1 MAKNLVIVES
11 PAKAKTIEKFLG
23 RRYTVRASLG
33 HVRDLPRS
41 QFGVDVENGFNPKY
55 ITIRGKGEVLK
66 ELRDGAKKADRI
78 FLATDPDR
86 EGEAI
91 AWHLSHL
98 LGIPDDASN
107 RIEFHEITKEA
118 IQSAIKRPR
127 AIDRTLV
134 DAQQARRVLDRLVG
148 YKLSPLLW
156 RKVRRGLSA
165 GRVQSAALKMI
176 VDRERE
182 IQAFRPEEYWTI
194 HARLAT
200 GDGKPIE
207 ARFHGF
213 GENKAEIASRVAV
226 DEILQRIA
234 GANYAVANV
243 RRRERHR
250 QPAAPFTTSS
260 LQQEA
265 SRKLGFGVR
274 KTMSL
279 AQQLYEGLDLGP
291 EGSVG
296 LVTYIRTDSTRIA
309 ASAVSDTAAYI
320 KERYGDEYLP
330 PTARTVELKEGAQD
344 AHEAIRPTAIG
355 RDPEAVKQYLS
366 NDQYRL
372 YRLVWERFLAS
383 QMADA
388 VLDIVSLDITAGG
401 ALFRASGSTIRFRGF
416 MAIYIESDDEAK
428 RDKERYDD
436 QEREGLLPEVDA
448 GDRLGLSAIEPK
460 QHFTQPP
467 PRYTEAALVRA
478 LEENGIGR
486 PSTYATIIET
496 TLYRNYVERDGRAL
510 VPTELGT
517 LVVDLLSE
525 YFPRVVDPAFTA
537 HLEDELDAVE
547 EGGVDWHSVVAE
559 FYTPFAEDVEQ
570 AEAEI
575 GQIEM
580 PEEETDVVCEKC
592 GRKMVVKY
600 GRFGKFLACP
610 GFPDCKNTKPYL
622 EPTGVK
628 CPKCGEGDVVER
640 RTKKGRRFY
649 GCSRYPE
656 CDFTTWQKPV
666 NRECPTC
673 GSFLVEKRSKTEG
686 LYYEC
691 VRDGCDYREYPAE
704 AED

>member
-1 MAKNLVIVES
+1 MSKNLVIVES

-23 RRYTVRASLG
+23 RRFTVKASLG

-41 QFGVDVENGFNPKY
+41 QFGVDVDNSFSPKY

-66 ELRDGAKKADRI
+66 ELRDGAKKADKV

-91 AWHLSHL
+91 AWHLAHL
-98 LGIPDDASN
+98 LGIPDQERN

-127 AIDRTLV
+127 AINLSLV

-182 IQAFRPEEYWTI
+182 IEAFRPEEYWTI
-194 HARLAT
+194 HARLET
-200 GDGKPIE
+200 PDGKPLE
-207 ARFHGF
+207 ARFHGI
-213 GENKAEIASRVAV
+213 GEGKTEIPSQAAV
-226 DEILQRIA
+226 DDILVRIA
-234 GANYAVANV
+234 GKSYIVAGV
-243 RRRERHR
+243 KRRERRR

-279 AQQLYEGLDLGP
+279 AQQLYEGLELGA

-309 ASAVSDTAAYI
+309 ASAAADAAAYI
-320 KERYGDEYLP
+320 KERYGSDYLP
-330 PTARTVELKEGAQD
+330 PAARAADVREGAQD
-344 AHEAIRPTAIG
+344 AHEAIRPTAVG
-355 RDPEAVKQYLS
+355 REPEAVKQYLNS
-366 NDQYRL
+366 EQYRL
-372 YRLVWERFLAS
+372 YRLIWERFLAS

-388 VLDIVSLDITAGG
+388 ILDTVSLDIHAGD
-401 ALFRASGSTIRFRGF
+401 ATFRASGSTIRFAGF
-416 MAIYIESDDEAK
+416 MAVYIESEDEGR
-428 RDKERYDD
+428 RDRERYDD
-436 QEREGLLPEVDA
+436 QEQEGLLPEVNE
-448 GDRLGLSAIEPK
+448 GDQLSLTDIVPK

-486 PSTYATIIET
+486 PSTYAPIVETI
-496 TLYRNYVERDGRAL
+496 LYRNYAEREGRAL
-510 VPTELGT
+510 RPTELGT
-517 LVVDLLSE
+517 LVVDLLSD

-537 HLEDELDAVE
+537 RLEDELDAVE
-547 EGGVDWHSVVAE
+547 AGDADWHSVVAG
-559 FYTPFAEDVEQ
+559 FYGPFAEDVAH

-575 GQIEM
+575 GQVEV
-580 PEEETDVVCEKC
+580 PEEETDVTCDKC
-592 GRKMVVKY
+592 GRRMVIKY

-610 GFPDCKNTKPYL
+610 GFPECRNTKPYF

-628 CPKCGEGDVVER
+628 CPKCGSGDVVER

-649 GCSRYPE
+649 GCSRYPD

-666 NRECPTC
+666 NRECPNC
-673 GSFLVEKRSKTEG
+673 GAFLVERRSKTEG

-691 VRDGCDYREYPAE
+691 VRDGCDYREFPTDG
-704 AED
+704 ED

>member
-23 RRYTVRASLG
+23 KKYTVKASLG

-41 QFGVDVENGFNPKY
+41 QFGVDVEHGFIPKY
-55 ITIRGKGEVLK
+55 ITIRGKGEVLR
-66 ELRDGAKKADRI
+66 ELRESAKKAERVL
-78 FLATDPDR
+78 LATDPDR

-91 AWHLSHL
+91 AWHLAHL
-98 LGIPDDASN
+98 LGIPEQERA

-118 IQSAIKRPR
+118 IQAAIKRPR
-127 AIDRTLV
+127 AIDRDLV

-156 RKVRRGLSA
+156 KKVRRGLSA

-182 IQAFRPEEYWTI
+182 IERFRPEEYWTL
-194 HARLAT
+194 HARLTT
-200 GDGKPIE
+200 GEGKALE

-213 GENKAEIASRVAV
+213 G
-226 DEILQRIA
+226 DEKGDDIPSAAAAQDILRRLEGQKYIVEA
-234 GANYAVANV
+234 V

-250 QPAAPFTTSS
+250 QPAPPFTTSS

-265 SRKLGFGVR
+265 ARKLGFGVR

-279 AQQLYEGLDLGP
+279 AQQLYEGLELGP

-309 ASAVSDTAAYI
+309 ASAARDAAAYI
-320 KERYGDEYLP
+320 KERYGEDYLP
-330 PTARTVELKEGAQD
+330 AAARAAELKEGAQD
-344 AHEAIRPTAIG
+344 AHEAIRPTAVA
-355 RDPEAVKQYLS
+355 RDPETVRPFLGE
-366 NDQYRL
+366 DLYRL

-388 VLDIVSLDITAGG
+388 ILDVVTIDIRAGHG
-401 ALFRASGSTIRFRGF
+401 LFRASGSTIRFPGF
-416 MAIYIESDDEAK
+416 MQLYIEGEDDARRDREQGEEAEK
-428 RDKERYDD
+428 DV
-436 QEREGLLPEVDA
+436 LLPEVRE
-448 GDRLGLSAIEPK
+448 GEELRLEKLDPR

-467 PRYTEAALVRA
+467 PRFTEAALVRA

-486 PSTYATIIET
+486 PSTYAPIIET
-496 TLYRNYVERDGRAL
+496 ILYRRYVERDGRSL
-510 VPTELGT
+510 VPTELGR
-517 LVVDLLSE
+517 LVVDLLSD

-537 HLEDELDAVE
+537 KLENQLDAVE
-547 EGGVDWHSVVAE
+547 AGTVGWQEVVAE
-559 FYTPFAEDVEQ
+559 FYGPFSRDVEQ
-570 AEAEI
+570 AEEKI
-575 GQIEM
+575 GQVEM

-610 GFPDCKNTKPYL
+610 GFPECKNTKPYL

-628 CPKCGEGDVVER
+628 CPQCGQGELVER
-640 RTKKGRRFY
+640 RSKKGRRFY

-666 NRECPTC
+666 NRECPDC
-673 GSFLVEKRSKTEG
+673 GSFLVEKRSKSEG
-686 LYYEC
+686 TYYEC
-691 VRDGCDYREYPAE
+691 ARGCGYRVQADV
-704 AED
+704 ED